1 MWRNDIK
8 CKYMFMFSLKN
19 LAPEGLIPHAI
30 MDLFQKQISQQGIHQ
45 SLVDSSH
52 NWPLT
57 CRWDFM
63 TPMWYHCNL
72 ITIWCS
78 QQGIPILMRYFYI
91 ELSPNILIKDV
102 NYTENTPYSLSIW
115 YHSQEHGY
123 LDIVFK
129 DWYHSNASTCR
140 SILHEEKL
148 YGWIQ
153 KHHKFL

>member
-1 MWRNDIK
+1 MAAILSRPQCVNALYRFHMQSWTYSRN
-8 CKYMFMFSLKN
+8 KYLSM
-19 LAPEGLIPHAI
+19 
-30 MDLFQKQISQQGIHQ
+30 GIHQ

-153 KHHKFL
+153 KHHTFF